1 MSRTVRAG
9 GLIDVANG
17 EIRTDVAIEID
28 DEQISDVRSWTAR
41 SAPSEYDD
49 LSEYFVAPGLIDMH
63 THLVGH
69 LAGGD
74 IRSFAI
80 ASQARNLVHG
90 ISNARKTL
98 RAGFTTVRDLGTY
111 RAFID
116 LELRDAIDSGVVEGP
131 RMICAG
137 AFITATGG
145 SGAFN
150 EFATDVTMP
159 SDFSVGVADGDV
171 EVRKAARRIL
181 QRGADVLKVMATGA
195 VFTAGTTPGSP
206 EYSESEI
213 RAAVEEA
220 ANRGRFVAAHAHGDE
235 GIKRAVAAGVRT
247 IEHGSLASD
256 GALQTM
262 LEHGTYYVPTTYVI
276 RWLESHAAAGEMP
289 PGTLEKTRQVSDS
302 ARRALRMAVDAG
314 VRIAYGT
321 DAVIFPHGL
330 NANQFEDFVDAGM
343 TPLAALRSA
352 TSVAAEALGRSDIG
366 SIEVG
371 RFADLIA
378 IKGTTFEDVR
388 ALTDIHAVMKSG
400 SWVRDS

>member
-9 GLIDVANG
+9 GLIDVAAG
-17 EIRTDVAIEID
+17 EIQADVAIEID
-28 DEQISDVRSWTAR
+28 DERISNVRPWTAR

-49 LSEYFVAPGLIDMH
+49 LGEYLVAPGLIDMH

-80 ASQARNLVHG
+80 ASQARNLVQG

-98 RAGFTTVRDLGTY
+98 QAGFTTVRDLGTY

-116 LELRDAIDSGVVEGP
+116 LELRDAIASGIVEGP

-145 SGAFN
+145 AGAFN
-150 EFATDVTMP
+150 ELAADVTIP

-206 EYSESEI
+206 VHAGGVF
-213 RAAVEEA
+213 AARV
-220 ANRGRFVAAHAHGDE
+220 
-235 GIKRAVAAGVRT
+235 GVR
-247 IEHGSLASD
+247 GCA
-256 GALQTM
+256 
-262 LEHGTYYVPTTYVI
+262 PTACAI
-276 RWLESHAAAGEMP
+276 DL
-289 PGTLEKTRQVSDS
+289 
-302 ARRALRMAVDAG
+302 RA
-314 VRIAYGT
+314 
-321 DAVIFPHGL
+321 
-330 NANQFEDFVDAGM
+330 
-343 TPLAALRSA
+343 
-352 TSVAAEALGRSDIG
+352 
-366 SIEVG
+366 
-371 RFADLIA
+371 
-378 IKGTTFEDVR
+378 
-388 ALTDIHAVMKSG
+388 
-400 SWVRDS
+400 